1 MKKTFLFKI
10 SEGKKSKLKFDYL
23 IYLNKLQVNQRT
35 DPAAE
40 AIFGHKS
47 AASFPT
53 GPVMADPFISPFGL
67 IMTPAL
73 SKIYIK
79 IQTFKVNVISFSSS
93 IWFSL
98 SNNDSLHN

>member
-1 MKKTFLFKI
+1 MKL
-10 SEGKKSKLKFDYL
+10 DYL

-53 GPVMADPFISPFGL
+53 GPVMADPFISPLGL

-73 SKIYIK
+73 S
-79 IQTFKVNVISFSSS
+79 
-93 IWFSL
+93 
-98 SNNDSLHN
+98 NN